1 MSMFAC
7 FLLCEHRAMGHG
19 VGADWILLMLPYL
32 KSWLLMLASA
42 SNDDTLS

>member
-32 KSWLLMLASA
+32 KSWLLMLACKMYSHM
-42 SNDDTLS
+42 